1 MQTIAERLQDNG
13 ESVSLSDLRWT
24 AVNGRKDPAI
34 VIQRKGKDRRALATI
49 SKQGKFADLYPTWQP
64 IIAKWK
70 AERQQTG
77 KRTNHALIGAGRIP
91 R

>member
-1 MQTIAERLQDNG
+1 MQEFG
-13 ESVSLSDLRWT
+13 EDVSFEDLRWT

-34 VIQRKGKDRRALATI
+34 VIQRKGKDRRVLATI
-49 SKQGKFADLYPTWQP
+49 SKQGKFADHYQSWQP
-64 IIAKWK
+64 VIDKWK

-91 R
+91 K